1 MSKEVWRLFLH
12 CLWLLHW
19 QHMFLPA
26 NVSVS
31 KVEGFLFL
39 SKDGSS
45 IWWPGFYGLFPPS
58 GRGCSKLACSLCV
71 ETEGQ
76 YHMKIFLPQ
85 AENITQCHHEH
96 SLFRASYGGEAGE
109 EQWNKDTEKRQIN
122 QSEYLANE
130 FSTICHTA
138 TAPKKSPYI
147 ELQDYQEKP
156 FGFHSFSFSQNAL
169 GSKKKLVSRQFHIC

>member
-1 MSKEVWRLFLH
+1 
-12 CLWLLHW
+12 
-19 QHMFLPA
+19 
-26 NVSVS
+26 
-31 KVEGFLFL
+31 
-39 SKDGSS
+39 
-45 IWWPGFYGLFPPS
+45 
-58 GRGCSKLACSLCV
+58 
-71 ETEGQ
+71 
-76 YHMKIFLPQ
+76 MKIFLPR

-109 EQWNKDTEKRQIN
+109 EEWNKDTEKLQIN

-130 FSTICHTA
+130 FSTICHAA